1 MSTTTATPAGQL
13 HTAETL
19 ERTEQLEAALR
30 DTAIADIRSSIEEFL
45 MWEPSADT
53 LQILTLRDILLWTN
67 SRGGNVLT
75 GVAVV
80 LGRSEPNAIFVSD
93 NHATAAEQFV
103 AALEE
108 GVDTATDE
116 WKRRMSLI
124 ERILTLEK
132 HDIDSAARAL
142 DAIESDQGCGT
153 PEEEFVTTIL
163 ALYGKRLIEPKR
175 LSNAIE
181 ELRDHLRE
189 VATDA
194 AHFVERFP
202 NGYDTEQEWPA
213 LPGEAASL
221 GDHPKTGQA

>member
-1 MSTTTATPAGQL
+1 MSTTTATPAGQS

-19 ERTEQLEAALR
+19 ERTEQLEVALR

-80 LGRSEPNAIFVSD
+80 LGRSEPNAIFVGD

-124 ERILTLEK
+124 ERVMKVRQTYLQ
-132 HDIDSAARAL
+132 DVGWAL
-142 DAIESDQGCGT
+142 DAIEGYFGDAT
-153 PEEEFVTTIL
+153 PEEDFIRTLLTM
-163 ALYGKRLIEPKR
+163 YGKNTLDPGSLNR
-175 LSNAIE
+175 AIE
-181 ELRDHLRE
+181 ELQLRLRE
-189 VATDA
+189 LARDA
-194 AHFVERFP
+194 ARFAKRYP
-202 NGYDTEQEWPA
+202 NGYDMEQEWPVLTSA
-213 LPGEAASL
+213 EEEA
-221 GDHPKTGQA
+221 